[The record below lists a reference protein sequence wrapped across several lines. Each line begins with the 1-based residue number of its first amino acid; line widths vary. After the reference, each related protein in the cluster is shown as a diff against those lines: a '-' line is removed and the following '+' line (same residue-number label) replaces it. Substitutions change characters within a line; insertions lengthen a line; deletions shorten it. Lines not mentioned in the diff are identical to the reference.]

1 MFKNILM
8 FLKNVL
14 SIWTRWMLMTVNCC
28 DVNYKNTS
36 IILIITL
43 QLLYTAVTVSRLI
56 RLFLDHSVIL

>member
-1 MFKNILM
+1 M

-14 SIWTRWMLMTVNCC
+14 SIYMRRTITRWMLMTVNCC

-43 QLLYTAVTVSRLI
+43 QLLYTAVTVSRLL